1 MEILFRVRMT
11 MTPIAIIP
19 HALGNLETK
28 SSVAKISIL
37 KCIDLFWG
45 ARISGSLVI

>member
-28 SSVAKISIL
+28 SSVAKVSIL
-37 KCIDLFWG
+37 KCVELFG
-45 ARISGSLVI
+45 GGRISASLVI